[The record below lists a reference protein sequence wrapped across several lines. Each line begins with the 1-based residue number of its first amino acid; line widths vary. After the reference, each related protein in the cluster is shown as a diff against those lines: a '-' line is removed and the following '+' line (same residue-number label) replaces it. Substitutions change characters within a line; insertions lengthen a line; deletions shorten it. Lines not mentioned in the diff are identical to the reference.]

1 MTASA
6 SDVIQD
12 MNELKEWCRAGVRY
26 TSINRGTSEV
36 LLWILIRDEAEKQ
49 LELLQNETHSDT
61 DA

>member
-12 MNELKEWCRAGVRY
+12 MEDIAQWCQA
-26 TSINRGTSEV
+26 SIHHIAMQRGTSEV
-36 LLWILIRDEAEKQ
+36 LLWILIRDEADKQ

>member
-12 MNELKEWCRAGVRY
+12 MEHIAQWCQA
-26 TSINRGTSEV
+26 SIHHISMLRGTSEV